1 MPRPQRFPVVADA
14 DCGWPPATIL
24 VVYRFLLGAI
34 VVFAL
39 VGCATEPS
47 PTVRPSAASTFVL
60 TVTNLDGLQANVLIG
75 DRKVA
80 TVNCWDPPVTLT
92 PGDPGLPPLPW
103 AVTIL
108 DISHA
113 PAVKAL
119 GTRTEAGDGL
129 PDTIVIRVDHI
140 ESGPI
145 ASPAAAPI
153 ASCPPA
159 PSAEPLY

>member
-1 MPRPQRFPVVADA
+1 MVVNRFV
-14 DCGWPPATIL
+14 
-24 VVYRFLLGAI
+24 LGAV

-39 VGCATEPS
+39 ASCATAQGPGASTESSPAARPS
-47 PTVRPSAASTFVL
+47 TESSPAVRPSSASTFVL
-60 TVTNLDGLQANVLIG
+60 IVTNLDGPQANVLIG

-80 TVNCWDPPVTLT
+80 TVNCWDRPVTLT
-92 PGDPGLPPLPW
+92 PGDPGLPPPPW

-113 PAVKAL
+113 PALKTL